1 MDIKQEASAA
11 RARYEERKK
20 ERGNIPIPP
29 RPDPREVIFND
40 VMNMMIPPAYQEYDL
55 ATLKPDTTYCK
66 TPVEFQQFVI
76 DMLRGNPTKGYAFF
90 GPPGCGKTTMK
101 NALLRE
107 AIRRNAYS
115 EGPYTPVY
123 STKMPQWLMDMENA
137 KFNRALPPQF
147 HHLRAVSHWRNCQA
161 RTQYF
166 LDEFD
171 KCSSQEFIN
180 LTVMEFIDTLSEMG
194 DKISLVICT
203 NMKYDEFLGRFGD
216 HITRRIEK
224 MCQIVDYH
232 PAMGEQ
238 S

>member
-1 MDIKQEASAA
+1 MDVKQEASTA

-29 RPDPREVIFND
+29 RQDEREKIFND
-40 VMNMMIPPAYQEYDL
+40 VMDLMIPPAYQEYDL

-66 TPVEFQQFVI
+66 TPVVFQQFVI
-76 DMLRGNPTKGYAFF
+76 DTLRKNPTKGYAFF

-101 NALLRE
+101 SALLRE

-115 EGPYTPVY
+115 GVSSYRPLY
-123 STKMPQWLMDMENA
+123 STKMPQWMIDMEEA
-137 KFNRALPPQF
+137 KFNRAPQPQF
-147 HHLRAVSHWRNCQA
+147 HHGRALTNWKNSQA
-161 RTQYF
+161 RSQYF

-194 DKISLVICT
+194 DKTSLVICT

-232 PAMGEQ
+232 TATGE
-238 S
+238 